1 MMRNKYILYVGFLAI
16 FSVFTSM
23 PMTAKAG
30 EKRIDGKW
38 INVRPP
44 RRSPSMPIADVSY
57 IKEEGMVCVTYNVP
71 LPEVDVYIYQDD
83 TMVSHIQEMDVVPG
97 STSVLSLDNIED
109 GSVYRMEIVIDG
121 VTALVGNLW

>member
-1 MMRNKYILYVGFLAI
+1 
-16 FSVFTSM
+16 
-23 PMTAKAG
+23 
-30 EKRIDGKW
+30 
-38 INVRPP
+38 
-44 RRSPSMPIADVSY
+44 MPIADVSY